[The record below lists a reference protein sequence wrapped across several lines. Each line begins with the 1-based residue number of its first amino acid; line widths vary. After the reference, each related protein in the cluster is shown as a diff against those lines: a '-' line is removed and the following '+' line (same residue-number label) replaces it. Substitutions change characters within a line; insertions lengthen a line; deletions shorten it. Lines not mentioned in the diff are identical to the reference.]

1 MNKYFSIIF
10 YSMLIVAGV
19 LTFIA
24 TDQLENR
31 LEKMETQ
38 IDEMNIM
45 LKDMSNG
52 WASRRFKETFLY

>member
-10 YSMLIVAGV
+10 YSMLIVAGA

-45 LKDMSNG
+45 LKDMTNG
-52 WASRRFKETFLY
+52 

>member
-1 MNKYFSIIF
+1 MNKYFNVLF

-19 LTFIA
+19 LTVSV
-24 TDQLENR
+24 TNQLETR

-45 LKDMSNG
+45 LKDMTNG
-52 WASRRFKETFLY
+52 

>member
-10 YSMLIVAGV
+10 WSMLLVAGALGFV
-19 LTFIA
+19 A

-31 LEKMETQ
+31 LEKMEIQ

-45 LKDMSNG
+45 LKDMTNG
-52 WASRRFKETFLY
+52 

>member
-1 MNKYFSIIF
+1 MNKYFSVIF
-10 YSMLIVAGV
+10 WTMLIVAGI

-31 LEKMETQ
+31 LDKMETQ

-45 LKDMSNG
+45 LKDMT
-52 WASRRFKETFLY
+52 K

>member
-10 YSMLIVAGV
+10 YSMLIVAGA

-38 IDEMNIM
+38 IEQMNIM
-45 LKDMSNG
+45 LKDMQ
-52 WASRRFKETFLY
+52 

>member
-52 WASRRFKETFLY
+52 

>member
-1 MNKYFSIIF
+1 MNKYFNVLF

-19 LTFIA
+19 LTISV
-24 TDQLENR
+24 TSQLETR

-45 LKDMSNG
+45 LKDMTNG
-52 WASRRFKETFLY
+52 